1 METENK
7 GLIDVICRVI
17 VRDGIQLICLPDG
30 TEIPYI
36 QMTRITQDTEQ
47 ASAKI
52 GTAFVKLL
60 VTLDNTK

>member
-1 METENK
+1 MKTEKK

-30 TEIPYI
+30 TEIPHI

>member
-30 TEIPYI
+30 TEIPHI